1 LTYVVKKCAERHDRR
16 ASEVR
21 VNLPKFADCSKFS
34 YNFVVVLVG
43 FGHVVLL
50 LGGLALL
57 LHHGP
62 HLVLLR
68 QRRVSG

>member
-1 LTYVVKKCAERHDRR
+1 
-16 ASEVR
+16 
-21 VNLPKFADCSKFS
+21 
-34 YNFVVVLVG
+34 VLVG

-50 LGGLALL
+50 LSGLALL

-68 QRRVSG
+68 QRRVRG

>member
-1 LTYVVKKCAERHDRR
+1 VKECAEWHDRR
-16 ASEVR
+16 ASEMR
-21 VNLPKFADCSKFS
+21 IDLPKFAYCSEFS

-50 LGGLALL
+50 LSGLALL

-68 QRRVSG
+68 QRRVRG